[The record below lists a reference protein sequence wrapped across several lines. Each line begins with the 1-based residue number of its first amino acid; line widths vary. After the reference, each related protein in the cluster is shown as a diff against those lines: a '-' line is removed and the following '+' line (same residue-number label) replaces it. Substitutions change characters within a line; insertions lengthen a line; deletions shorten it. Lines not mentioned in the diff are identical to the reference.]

1 MHLFILAQKF
11 SHVIL
16 ISKVYCAL
24 FTRKV
29 GKRKWNKI
37 WPPYYSLNLG
47 CKKPKTSK
55 KIVALY
61 WSTLRFLSGGDG
73 FPDQK
78 QLHCLPTSWNYHQIV
93 QKDKN
98 FPEELF
104 CVGQLLISR
113 PSGFTDIH
121 FGCTIWDPNDNF
133 FLADVNWGDWLC
145 LENLNKY

>member
-37 WPPYYSLNLG
+37 RPPYYSLNLG

-98 FPEELF
+98 FPEELY

-113 PSGFTDIH
+113 PSGFMDIPDI
-121 FGCTIWDPNDNF
+121 CR
-133 FLADVNWGDWLC
+133 
-145 LENLNKY
+145 